1 MRNYRNGAGG
11 QLQGVILE
19 RKQKM
24 FVFRGEQ
31 SYQFQGDI
39 SERGEEENRW
49 DWQEEVA
56 DFSVRDEE
64 QVFGCDNKD
73 FDVEKGE
80 TV

>member
-1 MRNYRNGAGG
+1 LRDYINGPGG

-19 RKQKM
+19 REQKM

-49 DWQEEVA
+49 D
-56 DFSVRDEE
+56 
-64 QVFGCDNKD
+64 
-73 FDVEKGE
+73 
-80 TV
+80 